1 MNRSPPVKP
10 IATTTSLVQNGH
22 SRIPGRKKIKRIK
35 FISETA
41 DQTACPG
48 NYPTI
53 SPRGYFCIKV
63 LLGFQTLC
71 SLIDYSQTFFSWTKL
86 DLSKMYFKETVTEFG
101 SCKLF
106 LFCNFSCQ
114 AFFFFPSSSQTH
126 RLLLRISHSSPPEK
140 NPKQLIFCVW
150 ALMQCNQRDK
160 RTTSNMLRSFYTCF

>member
-114 AFFFFPSSSQTH
+114 AFFFFPLFKSNTQTSA
-126 RLLLRISHSSPPEK
+126 SHITFFPTRK
-140 NPKQLIFCVW
+140 KPK
-150 ALMQCNQRDK
+150 
-160 RTTSNMLRSFYTCF
+160 TTDFLCLSIDAVQSERQENHQ